1 MPTRKRQDSCYTPAV
16 PRKPPKPAPVIVK
29 RPTQERKRL
38 APELEAFARSDET
51 RLRVRRPAVDRGKV
65 DDPRE
70 GYAVAGVANRDARA
84 VYDARATEL
93 VSLWD
98 GGEADEKARQL
109 VEERLLD
116 VRRLTLWRARR
127 VTGFAAFAEQV
138 LGIALKEAEAM
149 SEAAAQRLAEPLS
162 PLTEREV
169 ALWLRTEA
177 GLFEG
182 DPNARA
188 FLRTAGGHTLLTL
201 SIQSTLAS
209 MGLAGAGA
217 RHAPLARAQRELEG
231 RPLEQNEREQAP
243 VPAGARLLRRRTPAD
258 ESAQEPQEEV
268 REVASER
275 PAPEEAPRVE
285 RDRAER
291 PGTER
296 PGIERPGIE
305 RPGIERPGIER
316 PGIERPRVE
325 RPRVE
330 RAERPR
336 AERPA
341 FERSAGER
349 PRFQENRGRA
359 RPDAERPR
367 FQERSERPAVAGAE
381 RPRFQ
386 ERGERARPEGDRPRV
401 QERTE
406 RARPQGRFE
415 KPGERPAFQKRG
427 AAGKAG
433 DRPAF
438 QKRDAAGKTGDRP
451 PFQKRFA
458 VGKAG
463 ERPAFGKKPFFKA
476 GPGGG
481 KGGFDKGKSVAKGKG
496 FGERKRLGDAKD
508 APAGFRGGKK
518 PFKKK
523 PGDDEG

>member
-51 RLRVRRPAVDRGKV
+51 RLRVRRPTVDRGKV

-70 GYAVAGVANRDARA
+70 GYAIAGVANRDARS

-98 GGEADEKARQL
+98 GGEADENARHL

-138 LGIALKEAEAM
+138 LGIQLKDAEAM
-149 SEAAAQRLAEPLS
+149 SEAAAQRLGEPLT

-177 GLFEG
+177 GLYEG
-182 DPNARA
+182 DPSARA
-188 FLRTAGGHTLLTL
+188 FLRTVGGQTLLTL

-209 MGLAGAGA
+209 MGLTGAGA
-217 RHAPLARAQRELEG
+217 RHAPLARAQREQEG
-231 RPLEQNEREQAP
+231 RPLEQPEREAPP
-243 VPAGARLLRRRTPAD
+243 VPAGARLLRRRAPVE
-258 ESAQEPQEEV
+258 ESAPEPEIEASEV
-268 REVASER
+268 ESER
-275 PAPEEAPRVE
+275 PAREERPRERGVE
-285 RDRAER
+285 RERA
-291 PGTER
+291 
-296 PGIERPGIE
+296 
-305 RPGIERPGIER
+305 
-316 PGIERPRVE
+316 ERPRVE
-325 RPRVE
+325 RPRPERAAERPRVD

-336 AERPA
+336 VERPT
-341 FERSAGER
+341 FERGGER

-359 RPDAERPR
+359 RPEADRPR
-367 FQERSERPAVAGAE
+367 FQERSERPAMNGAE

-386 ERGERARPEGDRPRV
+386 ERGERARPEGDRPRF
-401 QERTE
+401 QDRTE
-406 RARPQGRFE
+406 RARPEGDRPQGRFA
-415 KPGERPAFQKRG
+415 KAGERPAFQKRG

-438 QKRDAAGKTGDRP
+438 QKRGAPGGDRPAFQKRGAAGKGGD
-451 PFQKRFA
+451 
-458 VGKAG
+458 
-463 ERPAFGKKPFFKA
+463 RPAFGKKPFFKA
-476 GPGGG
+476 GGPGAS
-481 KGGFDKGKSVAKGKG
+481 KGGFDKGKSFAKGKG
-496 FGERKRLGDAKD
+496 FGERKRFGDAKD
-508 APAGFRGGKK
+508 ASSGFRGDKK

-523 PGDDEG
+523 PGGDDEG